1 MSRLVVQ
8 ETSALSP
15 SSSFAQSQ
23 LLLSFVS
30 SSYYRA
36 GPAGDEQRDGMQ
48 CRCRT
53 QCRPR
58 PGIIHPRLD
67 PSSPDAISLVAD
79 RTGFIG
85 PSAGG
90 LHASSNA
97 PAAGC
102 ARTLT
107 GESSRGLEVVGWG
120 WDMNPSTMMKFRAA
134 ALPLGCDT
142 SRKGLGLYGSRLS
155 EDCV

>member
-1 MSRLVVQ
+1 MGGKESQ
-8 ETSALSP
+8 SSP
-15 SSSFAQSQ
+15 HR
-23 LLLSFVS
+23 LLLSSNLNFS
-30 SSYYRA
+30 SLLSLAHITERDLQQTSRGMGCSA
-36 GPAGDEQRDGMQ
+36 GRNAG
-48 CRCRT
+48 
-53 QCRPR
+53 
-58 PGIIHPRLD
+58 LD

-90 LHASSNA
+90 LDAIGEV

-107 GESSRGLEVVGWG
+107 GEPSRGLEVVGWR

-134 ALPLGCDT
+134 ALPLGYDT
-142 SRKGLGLYGSRLS
+142 SRTGGDGQRQGVHSMLPN
-155 EDCV
+155 E